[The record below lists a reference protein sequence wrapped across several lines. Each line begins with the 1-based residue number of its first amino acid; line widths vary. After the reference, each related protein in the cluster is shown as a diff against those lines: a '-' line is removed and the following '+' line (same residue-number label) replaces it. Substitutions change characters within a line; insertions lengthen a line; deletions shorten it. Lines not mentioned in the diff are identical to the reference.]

1 MHVYGQHHVISERG
15 LNGDRYN
22 SCTMRAPPSPCS
34 MVASERCSECGSIL
48 RHRARADSKRS
59 RLEVSPLT
67 ETVPDQHATSSSPDQ
82 ESDLSQSTT
91 NSTTS
96 SVPAV
101 ARLPQPRRPKT
112 SPSVLR
118 MRAERLAVR
127 RAMVCQIP
135 GINRVR
141 AERIIAEYP
150 TIRALLKVSLTKLER
165 LKIKEAPLGREL
177 AVALKRVFE

>member
-1 MHVYGQHHVISERG
+1 MH
-15 LNGDRYN
+15 
-22 SCTMRAPPSPCS
+22 APLSPCS
-34 MVASERCSECGSIL
+34 MVSNDRCAACGSIL
-48 RHRARADSKRS
+48 RPRPQTDSKRGRIEAPS
-59 RLEVSPLT
+59 LVS
-67 ETVPDQHATSSSPDQ
+67 ESVPDQHASTDQ
-82 ESDLSQSTT
+82 ESDPSQIITT
-91 NSTTS
+91 NSTAS

-101 ARLPQPRRPKT
+101 ARPPQPRRPKT

-127 RAMVCQIP
+127 RAMVCQVP

-150 TIRALLKVSLTKLER
+150 TISALLKVSVSRLER

>member
-1 MHVYGQHHVISERG
+1 
-15 LNGDRYN
+15 
-22 SCTMRAPPSPCS
+22 
-34 MVASERCSECGSIL
+34 
-48 RHRARADSKRS
+48 
-59 RLEVSPLT
+59 
-67 ETVPDQHATSSSPDQ
+67 
-82 ESDLSQSTT
+82 
-91 NSTTS
+91 
-96 SVPAV
+96 
-101 ARLPQPRRPKT
+101 
-112 SPSVLR
+112 